1 MGDLLSEQLA
11 AAVRGGKVAS
21 SSFLEPEEADRLAA
35 ELRAKGV
42 SVSVTGGYRGA
53 RRRVVTAHPEQLPT
67 AGPALT
73 ALYAPGLSDPPELQA
88 ALRRHGLEAGEIG
101 DVLKYQG
108 GLGVV
113 VSRRVKDHAL
123 SLRAL
128 GGLELRWQEVA
139 LTHLGS
145 GAEKRWQ
152 AIVPALRLDALGAKA
167 FGVSRAYFSKGI
179 AGGKVSIN
187 GQPTHK
193 ASVVSAGDEI
203 FAEGLG
209 RFRLLSVTGETR
221 RGNLKVE
228 LLVER

>member
-1 MGDLLSEQLA
+1 M
-11 AAVRGGKVAS
+11 AS
-21 SSFLEPEEADRLAA
+21 SGFLEPEEADRLAA

-42 SVSVTGGYRGA
+42 SVSVTGGYQGA

-73 ALYAPGLSDPPELQA
+73 ALYAPGLSDPQELRT
-88 ALRRHGLEAGEIG
+88 ALRRHGLEAEEIG
-101 DVLKYQG
+101 DLLKYQG
-108 GLGVV
+108 GLGAV
-113 VSRRVKDHAL
+113 VSQRAKGAAL

-128 GGLELRWQEVA
+128 GGLELHWQEVA
-139 LTHLGS
+139 LSRLGS
-145 GAEKRWQ
+145 GSEKRWQ
-152 AIVPALRLDALGAKA
+152 VVVPALRLDTLGAKA

-187 GQPTHK
+187 GQSAHK
-193 ASVVSAGDEI
+193 ASTVSAGDEV

-209 RFRLLSVTGETR
+209 RFRLLSVAGETR

>member
-1 MGDLLSEQLA
+1 MGDLLSERLA
-11 AAVRGGKVAS
+11 AAARGGKVAAS
-21 SSFLEPEEADRLAA
+21 GFLEPNEADRLAA

-42 SVSVTGGYRGA
+42 AVSVTGGYPGA
-53 RRRVVTAHPEQLPT
+53 RRRVVTAHPTELPT

-73 ALYAPGLSDPPELQA
+73 ALYAPGLSNPQELRA
-88 ALRRHGLEAGEIG
+88 ALRQRGLEAEEIG
-101 DVLKYQG
+101 DVLKYQD

-113 VSRRVKDHAL
+113 VIRRVKDRAL

-128 GGLELRWQEVA
+128 DGLELCWQEVA
-139 LTHLGS
+139 LMHLGS
-145 GAEKRWQ
+145 AEKRRQ
-152 AIVPALRLDALGAKA
+152 AIVPALRLDTLGAKA

-187 GQPTHK
+187 GRPAHK
-193 ASVVSAGDEI
+193 AGEVSAGDEV

>member
-1 MGDLLSEQLA
+1 MGDLPSEQLA
-11 AAVRGGKVAS
+11 AAARGGKVAS
-21 SSFLEPEEADRLAA
+21 SGFLEPNEADRLAA

-42 SVSVTGGYRGA
+42 AVSVTGGYPGA
-53 RRRVVTAHPEQLPT
+53 RRRVVTAHSEQLPT

-73 ALYAPGLSDPPELQA
+73 ALYAPGLSNPQELRA
-88 ALRRHGLEAGEIG
+88 ALRRRGLEAEEIG
-101 DVLKYQG
+101 DVLKYQD

-113 VSRRVKDHAL
+113 VSRRVKDKAL

-128 GGLELRWQEVA
+128 DGLELRWQEVA
-139 LTHLGS
+139 LAYLGS
-145 GAEKRWQ
+145 AEKRRQ

-187 GQPTHK
+187 GRPAHK
-193 ASVVSAGDEI
+193 AGEVSTGDEV